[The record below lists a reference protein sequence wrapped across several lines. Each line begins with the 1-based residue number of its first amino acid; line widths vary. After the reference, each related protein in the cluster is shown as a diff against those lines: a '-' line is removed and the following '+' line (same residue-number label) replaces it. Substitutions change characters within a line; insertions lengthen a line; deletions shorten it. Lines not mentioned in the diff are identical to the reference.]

1 MKTLRTE
8 NNAGSMQLSRKPRAI
23 AHRNFLQRLASFA
36 IPKQARSESRAAR
49 NCARS
54 RRRAIAQPIEG
65 NQLYPRIKLNFGHF
79 CRFFIDTRDRSRAR
93 TYVRTWVYRARGY
106 SRFPSIAL
114 IKLSYS
120 SWLSIIDASV
130 VDDLTNTLIQGVP
143 GNTRVYNNKAT
154 RGGDSWYR
162 N

>member
-93 TYVRTWVYRARGY
+93 TYVRTWVYNRTWRKNVFRNRATLLPLRARA
-106 SRFPSIAL
+106 RARAAIA
-114 IKLSYS
+114 
-120 SWLSIIDASV
+120 V
-130 VDDLTNTLIQGVP
+130 FQV
-143 GNTRVYNNKAT
+143 
-154 RGGDSWYR
+154 
-162 N
+162 